1 MVLTPLVH
9 CRLPVSFHSLLL
21 SSIFISR
28 FLEKSLTYLST
39 TYLLPSGYRRKRGVQ
54 SFSNRQQTSIQLT
67 ASIDATQNSISIF
80 GMTLSVG
87 NGMKG
92 RRRRDIQCDRTTRSG
107 NAIVFGIELRSPP
120 TEPCQTLICQINL
133 FKSIHNSF
141 NTTSNVVI
149 TADDGTPLNLEL
161 CQVKNLPDG
170 NAQTDDKPIVIN
182 DGEYFV
188 SVTIFREIAPISMK
202 YVTSSTNTVLQSTQT
217 STTLVSTYTMTS
229 TVSTTMTSTILN
241 CNSATCCHANSSCV
255 SCIYNGV
262 SAFCYHGGLMNAT
275 TSGVYNTSSL
285 SQCNLDVNNG
295 YNAYN
300 YAVAVC

>member
-1 MVLTPLVH
+1 MVLTQLVH

-39 TYLLPSGYRRKRGVQ
+39 TYLLPSGYRRKRAVQ
-54 SFSNRQQTSIQLT
+54 SFSDRQQTSSQLT
-67 ASIDATQNSISIF
+67 ASIGATQNSISIF
-80 GMTLSVG
+80 GITLSIG

-107 NAIVFGIELRSPP
+107 NALVFGVELRSPP

-149 TADDGTPLNLEL
+149 TTDDGTPLNLEL

-182 DGEYFV
+182 DDS
-188 SVTIFREIAPISMK
+188 SVTHSD
-202 YVTSSTNTVLQSTQT
+202 VTSSTNTVLQSTQT
-217 STTLVSTYTMTS
+217 SATPVSTYTMTS

-262 SAFCYHGGLMNAT
+262 SAYCYHGRLMNAT
-275 TSGVYNTSSL
+275 TSGVYNTSSI